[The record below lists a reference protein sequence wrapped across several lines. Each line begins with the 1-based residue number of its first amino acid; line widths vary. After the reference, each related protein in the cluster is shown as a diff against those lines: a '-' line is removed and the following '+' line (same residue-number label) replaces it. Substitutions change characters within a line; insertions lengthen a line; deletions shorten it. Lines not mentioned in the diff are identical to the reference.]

1 MKTSPTQQQMR
12 RADQIDE
19 AAIRALLSG
28 QPLDPTLR
36 WHAPGIPTFAHA
48 YQLAKELGLTKVSS
62 QTKQANDGQHLAV
75 VRLRHPS
82 TRSIRAGAGTH
93 TEPLI
98 ARGFA
103 FRNAVRQLLMEVD

>member
-1 MKTSPTQQQMR
+1 MKTRPTQQQMKQG
-12 RADQIDE
+12 DQIDE
-19 AAIRALLSG
+19 AAIRAVLSG
-28 QPLDPTLR
+28 QSPNPKLL

-48 YQLAKELGLTKVSS
+48 YQLAKEIGISKVSS
-62 QTKQANDGQHLAV
+62 QVKLANDGQHLAI

-103 FRNAVRQLLMEVD
+103 FRNAVRQLITEVD

>member
-1 MKTSPTQQQMR
+1 MKTRPTQQQMKQ
-12 RADQIDE
+12 ADQVDE

-28 QPLDPTLR
+28 HSLDPIHL

-48 YQLAKELGLTKVSS
+48 YQLAKEIGITKVSS
-62 QTKQANDGQHLAV
+62 QTKQANDGQHLSI

-93 TEPLI
+93 KEPLI

>member
-1 MKTSPTQQQMR
+1 MKSRPTLQQMR
-12 RADQIDE
+12 RCDQIDE

-28 QPLDPTLR
+28 QPLDPIHL

-48 YQLAKELGLTKVSS
+48 YQLAKEIGISKVSS
-62 QTKQANDGQHLAV
+62 QVKLANDGQHLAI
-75 VRLRHPS
+75 VRLKHPA

-93 TEPLI
+93 PEPLI

-103 FRNAVRQLLMEVD
+103 FRNAVRQLIMEVD

>member
-1 MKTSPTQQQMR
+1 MKTRPTQQQMR
-12 RADQIDE
+12 RADQIDA

-28 QPLDPTLR
+28 HSLEPTPL

-48 YQLAKELGLTKVSS
+48 YQLAKEIGITKVSS
-62 QTKQANDGQHLAV
+62 QTKQANDGLHLAV

-93 TEPLI
+93 AEPII

-103 FRNAVRQLLMEVD
+103 FRNAVRQLLTEEK

>member
-1 MKTSPTQQQMR
+1 MKTRPTQQQMR

-28 QPLDPTLR
+28 QPLDLTLR

-62 QTKQANDGQHLAV
+62 QVKLANDGQHLSI

-82 TRSIRAGAGTH
+82 TKSIRAGAGTH
-93 TEPLI
+93 KEPLI

-103 FRNAVRQLLMEVD
+103 FRNAIRQLLTEVD